1 MSVQQPCEQ
10 QKTTRESRGKRPLR
24 TGRESGKVV
33 IDQAELDR
41 AFFENSGGRF
51 PPVLN
56 VHQAA
61 ELLQVSINTI
71 YEWSS
76 KGYLKGC
83 SRKRGKRLF
92 FWRDRLVSELFGGKE
107 WKP

>member
-1 MSVQQPCEQ
+1 MQRRSKPGNI
-10 QKTTRESRGKRPLR
+10 R
-24 TGRESGKVV
+24 
-33 IDQAELDR
+33 IDQTELDH
-41 AFFENSGGRF
+41 AFFDNSGGRF

-56 VHQAA
+56 VQQAA
-61 ELLQVSINTI
+61 ELLHVSINTI

-83 SRKRGKRLF
+83 GRKRGKRLF
-92 FWRDRLVSELFGGKE
+92 FWRDRLISELFGGKE

>member
-1 MSVQQPCEQ
+1 VEE
-10 QKTTRESRGKRPLR
+10 KTLRPN
-24 TGRESGKVV
+24 TKNGKVK

-41 AFFENSGGRF
+41 AFFDNSGGRF

-56 VHQAA
+56 IQQAA
-61 ELLQVSINTI
+61 ELLQAPIGTI

-83 SRKRGKRLF
+83 CRRRGKRLF
-92 FWRDRLVSELFGGKE
+92 FWRDRLISELFGGKE

>member
-1 MSVQQPCEQ
+1 MKVQ
-10 QKTTRESRGKRPLR
+10 KKIVAAA
-24 TGRESGKVV
+24 KVAPRRNARRDHKIV

-41 AFFENSGGRF
+41 TFFENLDGRF
-51 PPVLN
+51 PPILN
-56 VHQAA
+56 VQQSAD
-61 ELLQVSINTI
+61 LLQVSINTI

-83 SRKRGKRLF
+83 GRKRGKRLF